1 MTTPL
6 LASVADLLVKVEPVL
21 GPAHG
26 PRLAQL
32 RARIDAPL
40 RVAIA
45 GKVKAGKSTLLNAL
59 VGEKVAPTDARECT
73 KVVTWYRNSHV
84 YRVTGVPWD
93 GASGELRFRRTEDEL
108 EIDLGGYRADDL
120 QYVDVE
126 WPTDRLR
133 DTTLIDTPGLASI
146 SDDISMRSQRYL
158 ASDEQGPGEADAVIY
173 LLRHLHPTDLSFL
186 EAFKDSITITGAA
199 VNSIAVISRAD
210 EIGSSRTNAMAAAE
224 KVAMRYRHDPRV
236 HSLCQA
242 VVPVAGLIAQAAC
255 TLREDEASAMR
266 DVASLGPARTTD
278 LLLSAD
284 RFCAIPL
291 DRGPDEATR
300 RRLLDRVGLFGV
312 RLAIELIAA
321 GRVSST
327 GELATELEQRSGIMQ
342 LRRILGGQFSARAS
356 VLKARS
362 TLATIWALAGLHGGR
377 EGRMVRDRVR
387 DIEQAAHELVEIRLL
402 SQLRAGTV
410 RLGHD
415 RLEAQRL
422 LGDEG
427 PEARVRLGLPPEA
440 SIEDVRGAAIG
451 AIGRWRSVA
460 EDPLLVRDAR
470 EVAQGVVR
478 TCEALAVADA

>member
-6 LASVADLLVKVEPVL
+6 LASVADLLVKAEPIL
-21 GPAHG
+21 GPVHG
-26 PRLAQL
+26 ARLAEL

-84 YRVTGVPWD
+84 YRVTGVAWD
-93 GASGELRFRRTEDEL
+93 GASSELRFRRTEDEL
-108 EIDLGGYRADDL
+108 EIDLGTYQADDL

-186 EAFKDSITITGAA
+186 EAFKDSITITGAS

-224 KVAMRYRHDPRV
+224 KVATRYRRDPRV

-255 TLREDEASAMR
+255 TLREDEALALR
-266 DVASLGPARTTD
+266 DIAALGPTATTE

-284 RFCAIPL
+284 RFASL
-291 DRGPDEATR
+291 SLRGGPDETTR
-300 RRLLDRVGLFGV
+300 NRLLDRLGLFGV
-312 RLAIELIAA
+312 RLAVELIAA
-321 GRVSST
+321 GRVGST
-327 GELATELEQRSGIMQ
+327 GELAHELEQRSGIVE
-342 LRRILGGQFSARAS
+342 LRRILGGQFASRAS

-362 TLATIWALAGLHGGR
+362 TLATVWALAGLHGGR
-377 EGRMVRDRVR
+377 DGRLLRDRVR

-415 RLEAQRL
+415 GLEARRV
-422 LGDEG
+422 LGDDG
-427 PEARVRLGLPPEA
+427 PEPRMRLGLA
-440 SIEDVRGAAIG
+440 ADATSDDVRGAAIT

-478 TCEALAVADA
+478 TCEALAVAGA

>member
-1 MTTPL
+1 VSTPL
-6 LASVADLLVKVEPVL
+6 LAAVAELLVVSEPVL
-21 GPAHG
+21 GPEHG
-26 PRLAQL
+26 ARIAEL
-32 RARIDAPL
+32 RRRIDAPL

-84 YRVTGVPWD
+84 YRVTAVPWD
-93 GASGELRFRRTEDEL
+93 GAPGELRFRRTQDEL
-108 EIDLGGYRADDL
+108 EIELGGYAADDL

-146 SDDISMRSQRYL
+146 FDDISMRSQRYL
-158 ASDEQGPGEADAVIY
+158 VSDEQGPGEADAVIY

-186 EAFKDSITITGAA
+186 EAFRDSITTSGAS

-210 EIGSSRTNAMAAAE
+210 EIGSSRTNAMAEAE
-224 KVAMRYRHDPRV
+224 KVAARYRRDPRV

-242 VVPVAGLIAQAAC
+242 VVPVAGLIAQAAG
-255 TLREDEASAMR
+255 TLREDEALAIR
-266 DVASLGPARTTD
+266 DIAALGPDRTTD

-284 RFCAIPL
+284 RFVSIALPS
-291 DRGPDEATR
+291 GPDEVTR
-300 RRLLDRVGLFGV
+300 GKLLDRIGLFGV
-312 RLAIELIAA
+312 RVSVELIAA
-321 GRVSST
+321 GRVQST
-327 GELATELEQRSGIMQ
+327 GELARELELRSGIVE
-342 LRRILGGQFSARAS
+342 LRHILGGQFTARAG

-377 EGRMVRDRVR
+377 DGRMLRDRVR
-387 DIEQAAHELVEIRLL
+387 DIERSAHELVEIRLL
-402 SQLRAGTV
+402 SQLRSGAV
-410 RLGHD
+410 RLGEGSF
-415 RLEAQRL
+415 EARRV
-422 LGDEG
+422 LGDDG
-427 PEARVRLGLPPEA
+427 PEPQLRLGLPPDA
-440 SIEDVRGAAIG
+440 TMDDVHGAAMT

-460 EDPLLVRDAR
+460 EDPLLVNDAR

-478 TCEALAVADA
+478 TCEALAVARG

>member
-6 LASVADLLVKVEPVL
+6 LASVADLLVKAEPNL

-26 PRLAQL
+26 DRLAEL

-93 GASGELRFRRTEDEL
+93 GPSSELRFRRTEDEL
-108 EIDLGGYRADDL
+108 EIELGGYHADDL

-173 LLRHLHPTDLSFL
+173 LLRHLHPTDVSFL
-186 EAFKDSITITGAA
+186 EAFKDTITITGAS

-224 KVAMRYRHDPRV
+224 KVAMRYRRDPRV

-255 TLREDEASAMR
+255 TLREDEALALR
-266 DVASLGPARTTD
+266 DIAALGPERTSE
-278 LLLSAD
+278 LLLSAE
-284 RFCAIPL
+284 RFATLPVAH
-291 DRGPDEATR
+291 PDEHT
-300 RRLLDRVGLFGV
+300 RRLLLDRIGLFGV
-312 RLAIELIAA
+312 RLAVELIAA
-321 GRVSST
+321 DRVRST
-327 GELATELEQRSGIMQ
+327 GELAAQLEQRSGIVE
-342 LRRILGGQFSARAS
+342 LRRILGGQFAARAG

-362 TLATIWALAGLHGGR
+362 TLATIWALATLHGGR

-415 RLEAQRL
+415 GLEAQRL
-422 LGDEG
+422 LGDDG
-427 PEARVRLGLPPEA
+427 PDSRHRLGLPIDA
-440 SIEDVRGAAIG
+440 AAEDVRGAAIT

-478 TCEALAVADA
+478 TCEALAVAGA